1 VLAHAALFI
10 IDGVPCR
17 QDTAVGMSLHDI
29 DPEALARGH
38 FTSDRGGSLGGLTG
52 SFQLDVDRTTL
63 IGRALR
69 PATYTVT
76 EVDVNDF
83 LGVVDEPA
91 FVATGDEQAA
101 GAATVSAPTG
111 SRLAPPSFA
120 PFVAVLGLLKTFD
133 WGDDFLF
140 DYRTGT
146 AMFGEQ
152 SIEFHRPLRV
162 GESVAISAA
171 ISDVYEKQGKR
182 RFDVIEVSFQIS
194 GSEEGDPLM
203 SGQQS
208 YILFK

>member
-1 VLAHAALFI
+1 MIVNRKA
-10 IDGVPCR
+10 
-17 QDTAVGMSLHDI
+17 
-29 DPEALARGH
+29 
-38 FTSDRGGSLGGLTG
+38 
-52 SFQLDVDRTTL
+52 L

-69 PATYTVT
+69 AATYTVS

-83 LGVVDEPA
+83 LGVIDEPELMA
-91 FVATGDEQAA
+91 GDAA
-101 GAATVSAPTG
+101 EGSASVEGGGVTTFSRTV
-111 SRLAPPSFA
+111 PPSFA

-133 WGDDFLF
+133 WQDDFLF

-152 SIEFHRPLRV
+152 SIEFHRPLFV

-171 ISDVYEKQGKR
+171 ISDVYEKQGKQT
-182 RFDVIEVSFQIS
+182 FDVVEVTFDIKT
-194 GSEEGDPLM
+194 GEEGELLM

>member
-1 VLAHAALFI
+1 
-10 IDGVPCR
+10 
-17 QDTAVGMSLHDI
+17 
-29 DPEALARGH
+29 
-38 FTSDRGGSLGGLTG
+38 
-52 SFQLDVDRTTL
+52 LDVDRRIL

-83 LGVVDEPA
+83 LGVVDEPG
-91 FVATGDEQAA
+91 F
-101 GAATVSAPTG
+101 AATRNDSGSSEVTTSAKG
-111 SRLAPPSFA
+111 VARLAPPSFA

-133 WGDDFLF
+133 WQDDFLF

-194 GSEEGDPLM
+194 GSEEGDRLM

>member
-1 VLAHAALFI
+1 
-10 IDGVPCR
+10 
-17 QDTAVGMSLHDI
+17 M
-29 DPEALARGH
+29 
-38 FTSDRGGSLGGLTG
+38 
-52 SFQLDVDRTTL
+52 DVDRKIL

-83 LGVVDEPA
+83 LGVVEEPG
-91 FVATGDEQAA
+91 F
-101 GAATVSAPTG
+101 AATRNDSGSSEVTTSAKG
-111 SRLAPPSFA
+111 VAGLAPPSFA

-133 WGDDFLF
+133 WQDDFLF

-152 SIEFHRPLRV
+152 SIEVHRPLRV

-194 GSEEGDPLM
+194 GSEEEERLM